1 MPRIIFTS
9 RYLSQAPITQLANL
23 VEYMGTRP
31 GVELCPAGWPE
42 LPATEKQQALI
53 TRLRGEL
60 PDVTTLP
67 EYAEYQQQPNR
78 ESASKFISTVMEQY
92 ADQIVGRGEFVRYMG
107 MRPGVEKLAAHGLFS
122 QTDESRS
129 LNEIVNEVAG
139 HQGIVWSHVLS
150 LRREDAARLGYD
162 NQAAYKTL
170 LRNSLSLLAEGHKI
184 DPANLRWMAAYHNED
199 SHPHVHL
206 LVYSSDPAEG
216 YLTNTGIE
224 RMRGGF
230 AKIIFQD
237 TLKQLYDQQTDARDA
252 LREKAGR
259 LLKDLTYR
267 IDAGDCADEQLETML
282 TQLRDRLQAVPGKRI
297 YQYLLPDVK
306 RLVNMAVDRLAEN
319 AQIAALYKIWQEQR
333 RAILETYTDTER
345 ESQPLSRRKEFRPVQ
360 NMVIRAALSL
370 SSHSPMEVLES
381 GWDEDSGWPDERDGA
396 DLPPSDCAGEPLVEA
411 DEPAIK
417 WSDAY
422 KAARKLWYNGGDDRA
437 GEAYG
442 LMLTE
447 ARKGNIL
454 AVYDV
459 GKMKLDGIGCEKDTD
474 EAQQWFQLALSG
486 FMEAEQK
493 GYIQY
498 RIGKM
503 HALGYG
509 TEQDYTQAAGWYAK
523 AVKQDNPFAAYALG
537 GLYHRGQGVD
547 KDEAQAFSLYSMAA
561 EHEKQPNAYAMYELG
576 GMYRDGRGTERDAAK
591 SKRWYSA
598 AYTRFVALEQERGDE
613 NLAYRL
619 GRMNLSGI
627 GTSVNFELAKT
638 YLGKSAVLKN
648 VNAYYGLGTLYLK
661 KEYVDYNPQQATF
674 WFAKAADAG
683 HDFAE
688 YSLGK
693 LYLKGEGV
701 PKDTAR
707 ATTYLERSA
716 AKGNQYAEY
725 ALGKL
730 FFKGEDVLKDTGK
743 ALFYL
748 ERSAAQGN
756 QYAEYTLGKLYL
768 FGIDV
773 PEDRERALYW
783 LHRSAA
789 QGNQYASRLLE
800 HTKKPSV
807 SPQTAVLGLLQGVAR
822 LLDGQTESLRL
833 MDIHT
838 DSKLLA
844 EMAEKRA
851 ALGYRE
857 GQKRSLRL

>member
-31 GVELCPAGWPE
+31 RVELCPAGWPE

-67 EYAEYQQQPNR
+67 EYAEYQHQPNR

-107 MRPGVEKLAAHGLFS
+107 MRPGVEKQAAHGLFS
-122 QTDESRS
+122 QTDEPRS
-129 LNEIVNEVAG
+129 LNEVAG

-162 NQAAYKTL
+162 NQAAYRTL
-170 LRNSLSLLAEGHKI
+170 LRNSLSLLAGAHKI
-184 DPANLRWMAAYHNED
+184 DPANLQWVAAYHNED

-230 AKIIFQD
+230 AKVIFQD

-267 IDAGDCADEQLETML
+267 IDAGDCADEQLETIL
-282 TQLRDRLQAVPGKRI
+282 TQLRDRLQDVPGKRI
-297 YQYLLPDVK
+297 YQYLPPDVK
-306 RLVNMAVDRLAEN
+306 RLVNTAVDRLAEN
-319 AQIAALYKIWQEQR
+319 DQIAALYKIWQEQR
-333 RAILETYTDTER
+333 RAILETYSDTER
-345 ESQPLSRRKEFRPVQ
+345 ESQPLSSRKEFRPVQ

-370 SSHSPMEVLES
+370 SSHSPMEELES

-411 DEPAIK
+411 DELAIK

-437 GEAYG
+437 VEAYG

-447 ARKGNIL
+447 ARKGNVL

-503 HALGYG
+503 HTLGYG
-509 TEQDYTQAAGWYAK
+509 TEQDYTQAAGWYTK

-537 GLYHRGQGVD
+537 SLYHRGQGVD

-638 YLGKSAVLKN
+638 HLEKAAALKN
-648 VNAYYGLGTLYLK
+648 VNAYYGMGTLYLK
-661 KEYVDYNPQQATF
+661 KEYADCDPQQAAF

-707 ATTYLERSA
+707 AITYLERSA

-730 FFKGEDVLKDTGK
+730 FLKGEVAPKDTGK
-743 ALFYL
+743 ALCYL
-748 ERSAAQGN
+748 ERSAAKGN

-773 PEDRERALYW
+773 PANRERALYW

-789 QGNQYASRLLE
+789 QGNQYAGRLLE

>member
-1 MPRIIFTS
+1 MPRIIFKS

-31 GVELCPAGWPE
+31 RVELCPAGWPE

-67 EYAEYQQQPNR
+67 EYAEYQHQPNR

-107 MRPGVEKLAAHGLFS
+107 MRPGVEKQAAHGLFS
-122 QTDESRS
+122 QTDEPRS
-129 LNEIVNEVAG
+129 LNEVAG

-162 NQAAYKTL
+162 NQAAYRTL
-170 LRNSLSLLAEGHKI
+170 LRNSLSLLAGAHKI
-184 DPANLRWMAAYHNED
+184 DPANLQWVAAYHNED

-230 AKIIFQD
+230 AKVIFQD

-267 IDAGDCADEQLETML
+267 IDAGDCADEQLETIL
-282 TQLRDRLQAVPGKRI
+282 TQLRDRLQDVPGKRI
-297 YQYLLPDVK
+297 YQYLPPDVK
-306 RLVNMAVDRLAEN
+306 RLVNTAVDRLAEN
-319 AQIAALYKIWQEQR
+319 DQIAALYKIWQEQR
-333 RAILETYTDTER
+333 RAILETYSDTER
-345 ESQPLSRRKEFRPVQ
+345 ESQPLSSRKEFRPVQ

-370 SSHSPMEVLES
+370 SSHSPMEELES

-411 DEPAIK
+411 DELAIK

-437 GEAYG
+437 VEAYG

-447 ARKGNIL
+447 ARKGNVL

-503 HALGYG
+503 HTLGYG
-509 TEQDYTQAAGWYAK
+509 TEQDYTQAAGWYTK

-537 GLYHRGQGVD
+537 SLYHRGQGVD

-638 YLGKSAVLKN
+638 HLEKAAALKN
-648 VNAYYGLGTLYLK
+648 VNAYYGMGTLYLK
-661 KEYVDYNPQQATF
+661 KEYADCDPQQAAF

-707 ATTYLERSA
+707 AITYLERSA

-730 FFKGEDVLKDTGK
+730 FLKGEVAPKDTGK
-743 ALFYL
+743 ALCYL
-748 ERSAAQGN
+748 ERSAAKGN

-773 PEDRERALYW
+773 PANRERALYW

-789 QGNQYASRLLE
+789 QGNQYAGRLLE

>member
-31 GVELCPAGWPE
+31 RVELCPAGWPE

-67 EYAEYQQQPNR
+67 EYAEYQHQPNR

-107 MRPGVEKLAAHGLFS
+107 MRPGVEKQAAHGLFS
-122 QTDESRS
+122 QTDEPRS
-129 LNEIVNEVAG
+129 LNEVAG

-162 NQAAYKTL
+162 NQAAYRTL
-170 LRNSLSLLAEGHKI
+170 LRNSLSLLAGAHKI
-184 DPANLRWMAAYHNED
+184 DPANLQWVAAYHNED

-230 AKIIFQD
+230 AKVIFQD

-267 IDAGDCADEQLETML
+267 IDAGDCADEQLETIL
-282 TQLRDRLQAVPGKRI
+282 TQLRDRLQDVPGKRI
-297 YQYLLPDVK
+297 YQYLPPDVK
-306 RLVNMAVDRLAEN
+306 RLVNTAVDRLAEN
-319 AQIAALYKIWQEQR
+319 DQIAALYKIWQEQR
-333 RAILETYTDTER
+333 RAILETYSDTER
-345 ESQPLSRRKEFRPVQ
+345 ESQPLSSRKEFRPVQ

-370 SSHSPMEVLES
+370 SSHSPMEELES

-411 DEPAIK
+411 DELAIK

-437 GEAYG
+437 VEAYG

-447 ARKGNIL
+447 ARKGNVL

-503 HALGYG
+503 HTLGYG
-509 TEQDYTQAAGWYAK
+509 TEQDYTQAAGWYTK

-537 GLYHRGQGVD
+537 SLYHRGQGVD

-638 YLGKSAVLKN
+638 HLEKAAALKN
-648 VNAYYGLGTLYLK
+648 VNAYYGMGTLYLK
-661 KEYVDYNPQQATF
+661 KEYADCDPQQAAF

-707 ATTYLERSA
+707 AITYLERSA
-716 AKGNQYAEY
+716 AK
-725 ALGKL
+725 
-730 FFKGEDVLKDTGK
+730 
-743 ALFYL
+743 
-748 ERSAAQGN
+748 GN

-773 PEDRERALYW
+773 PANRERALYW

-789 QGNQYASRLLE
+789 QGNQYAGRLLE

>member
-67 EYAEYQQQPNR
+67 EYAKYQHQPNR
-78 ESASKFISTVMEQY
+78 EGASKFISTVMEQY

-107 MRPGVEKLAAHGLFS
+107 MRPGVEKQAAHGLFS
-122 QTDESRS
+122 QTDEPRS
-129 LNEIVNEVAG
+129 LNKIVNEVAG

-184 DPANLRWMAAYHNED
+184 DPANLRWVAAYHNED

-230 AKIIFQD
+230 AKVIFQD

-267 IDAGDCADEQLETML
+267 IDAGDYADEQLETML
-282 TQLRDRLQAVPGKRI
+282 TQLRDRLQDVPGKRI
-297 YQYLLPDVK
+297 YQSRLP
-306 RLVNMAVDRLAEN
+306 NGLAEN
-319 AQIAALYKIWQEQR
+319 DQIAALYKIWQEQR
-333 RAILETYTDTER
+333 RAILETYSDTER
-345 ESQPLSRRKEFRPVQ
+345 ESQPLSSRKEFRPVQ

-370 SSHSPMEVLES
+370 SSHSPMEEPES
-381 GWDEDSGWPDERDGA
+381 GWDEDSGWPDEQDDA

-447 ARKGNIL
+447 ARRGNIL
-454 AVYDV
+454 AIYDV
-459 GKMKLDGIGCEKDTD
+459 GKMRLDGNGCEKDTD